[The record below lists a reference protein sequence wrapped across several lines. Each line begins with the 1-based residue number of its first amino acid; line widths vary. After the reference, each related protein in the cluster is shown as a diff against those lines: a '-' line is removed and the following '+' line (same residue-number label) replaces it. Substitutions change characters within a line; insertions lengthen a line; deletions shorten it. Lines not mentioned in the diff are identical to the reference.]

1 MTNKFSYSKLIIMD
15 RIESQARALELAIA
29 RRIRRHRKQLQ
40 WTLDDL
46 STVTG
51 LSKGHLSQIE
61 NGEKIPPIGT
71 MTKIA
76 FGLGT
81 SIGTLINGE
90 AVQSYSSRIAIGKK
104 DQRMPIVHTEAS
116 PKSLYESFGFLKPD
130 RIMDTYVVT
139 MGPEYPPKAMIHVGQ
154 EFVYTLEGIQEF
166 YYDGRTYTLNPG
178 DAVYFESDRPHMG
191 RSLSKEPATVL
202 VVYCNPSQSL

>member
-1 MTNKFSYSKLIIMD
+1 MD
-15 RIESQARALELAIA
+15 SIESQGRALELAIA

-46 STVTG
+46 SRITG

-61 NGEKIPPIGT
+61 NGEKIPPIST

-81 SIGTLINGE
+81 SIGTLINRE
-90 AVQSYSSRIAIGKK
+90 TVQSYSSKIAIGKK
-104 DQRMPIVHTEAS
+104 DRRMPIVHAEAS
-116 PKSLYESFGFLKPD
+116 PKSLYESFGFLIQD
-130 RIMDTYVVT
+130 RIMDTYVIT
-139 MGPEYPPKAMIHVGQ
+139 MGPEFPPKAMIHVGQ
-154 EFVYTLEGIQEF
+154 EFVYTLKGIQEF
-166 YYDGRTYTLNPG
+166 YFDGQTYTLNPG

-202 VVYCNPSQSL
+202 VVYCNPSPSL